1 MTGLVFQ
8 RRLLSLA
15 VIGWG
20 GVLTF
25 FFASGRIVKYLA
37 PDFRLITLA
46 GGLGLIVLGLFTLL
60 TAHRRASCGHDHG
73 PEDAGHD
80 HEALDLPPLAAFLI
94 LLVPLGAGVAW
105 TKDGFSLDT
114 LTRKGLGSSP
124 ADSGF
129 LSTILPPLTREIIE
143 QQHPANADGY
153 RGFQLMEL
161 FFSAADPEMRELV
174 EGMKVTVE
182 GRLVPDPDEAA
193 PENQRRLYRL
203 FITCCAADSRP
214 IPIIARFPE
223 GAPEVDENT
232 WMKLSGTIA
241 YPDEGDGPMPVLTV
255 DFAETAEAP
264 MEESF
269 MRGY

>member
-1 MTGLVFQ
+1 MTGIVFQ

-20 GVLTF
+20 GTLAY
-25 FFASGRIVKYLA
+25 FFASGRLVKYLA
-37 PDFRLITLA
+37 PDFRLIALA

-60 TAHRRASCGHDHG
+60 TAHRSASCGHDHAEG
-73 PEDAGHD
+73 DHD
-80 HEALDLPPLAAFLI
+80 HESLDLPPWAAFLI
-94 LLVPLGAGVAW
+94 LVLPLGAGVAW

-114 LTRKGLGSSP
+114 LTRKGLGASP

-129 LSTILPPLTREIIE
+129 LSSILPPLTREIIE

-153 RGFQLMEL
+153 RSFQLMEL
-161 FFSAADPEMRELV
+161 FFTAGDPEMRELV

-182 GRLVPDPDEAA
+182 GRLVPDPDESA
-193 PENQRRLYRL
+193 PADQRRLYRL

-214 IPIIARFPE
+214 IPIIARFP
-223 GAPEVDENT
+223 GGPPEVEENS